1 MFGRILHSEL
11 KKAFAS
17 KGFLLFFAGIL
28 ACAFVLS
35 CFISAPTDIM
45 HAEEKAYLQW
55 KDDPYSVSDY
65 YEELLDYFREHRED
79 DSDSLPHTWSDRAEL
94 DDLTVLNA
102 FFERADYLDSYSEA
116 IESAVR
122 QAETNAENYI
132 SLGFSA
138 DSYQVR
144 SQRALADRMRPV
156 ADAVNEKTGF
166 AVGFDSYFENLPN
179 LILIFLF
186 VTLSS
191 VFICLDDKKRGFDK
205 ILRAAPKG
213 RRTDAAARCLAC
225 VLISSAGCVLVSASS
240 LLAVCIMNGTGGLSL
255 PVQAYPG
262 YAFVPFEC
270 SVAGYAVIQLLFRC
284 LACAVLSAFLCLV
297 CELSGSY
304 LITVAAGAA
313 FCGVSFL
320 LFGYSAYGK
329 YLPFRFLCFAASAE
343 SNELLSFFRTENLF
357 GIPVNT
363 ATCSA
368 ILQILKAALFFGAA
382 VIAAD
387 HVRSFVRYAAKNAP
401 AGLETGTKP
410 EKTSASA
417 AKRCSGLFFFEI
429 RKNRTV
435 LILAVFICC
444 LAASTVYLY
453 ATAGP
458 GSRYDEALY
467 TSYIDDLKGK
477 TSEEILAFEAKER
490 GRIDGILSE
499 REPMRAAFAGGEIS
513 REEYLA
519 YMDGYYEAKTA
530 DAVFARVEDRIRY
543 ALKVSA
549 KKGVEIPPVYDTGI
563 SIFLRGKTDL
573 FLLCALILVCPLGY
587 YAEFAPSGWFP
598 LLRSTPKGRKTAAF
612 FKILYFGG
620 LGGTFSLIFRVSR
633 LVIVRSVYGFP
644 DPDVP
649 ACSLET
655 FSSCGASFTLSD
667 YFAADL
673 IISALGGFLIGVLL
687 SLVSFLCR
695 KYLFSVCVGGAVLAI
710 PEALAVRLSLIPDDL
725 SVFSVTHPQ
734 SILKNGKGI
743 ILPVI
748 LCLAATTVCGVLLM
762 VLAGGAR
769 IKNRF
774 TRKRE
779 RDGRA

>member
-17 KGFLLFFAGIL
+17 KGFLLFFAGVL

-55 KDDPYSVSDY
+55 KDDPSSVSDY

-102 FFERADYLDSYSEA
+102 LFERADYLDSYSES
-116 IESAVR
+116 IVSAVR

-156 ADAVNEKTGF
+156 ANAVNEKTGF

-213 RRTDAAARCLAC
+213 RKTDAAARCLAC

-240 LLAVCIMNGTGGLSL
+240 LLAVYVMNGTGGLSL

-270 SVAGYAVIQLLFRC
+270 SVAGYAVVQLLLRC

-313 FCGVSFL
+313 FSAVSFL

-329 YLPFRFLCFAASAE
+329 YLPFRFLCFAASADT
-343 SNELLSFFRTENLF
+343 NELLSFFRTENLF

-363 ATCSA
+363 AACSA
-368 ILQILKAALFFGAA
+368 ILQILKAALFFGAT
-382 VIAAD
+382 VVAAD
-387 HVRSFVRYAAKNAP
+387 HVRSRVRYAAKRACPVRRQGMNPGKTADAP
-401 AGLETGTKP
+401 
-410 EKTSASA
+410 
-417 AKRCSGLFFFEI
+417 KRIPGLFSSEI
-429 RKNRTV
+429 RKTRIALV
-435 LILAVFICC
+435 LAVFICC
-444 LAASTVYLY
+444 LAASAVYLY
-453 ATAGP
+453 ASAGTA
-458 GSRYDEALY
+458 SRYDEALY
-467 TSYIDDLKGK
+467 RSYTESLSGK
-477 TSEEILAFEAKER
+477 TSEEITAFAAKER

-549 KKGVEIPPVYDTGI
+549 KKGVDIPPVYDTGI
-563 SIFLRGKTDL
+563 TLFLRGKTDL

-587 YAEFAPSGWFP
+587 NAEFAPSGWFP

-612 FKILYFGG
+612 YKILYFGG
-620 LGGTFSLIFRVSR
+620 LGGIFSLIFRASR
-633 LVIVRSVYGFP
+633 LVIVRSVYAFP

-649 ACSLET
+649 ACALET
-655 FSSCGASFTLSD
+655 FSSCGASFTFSD
-667 YFAADL
+667 YTASDL
-673 IISALGGFLIGVLL
+673 LLSALGGFLLGVLL

-695 KYLFSVCVGGAVLAI
+695 KYLFSVCVGGALLAI

-748 LCLAATTVCGVLLM
+748 LCIAATTLCGILLI
-762 VLAGGAR
+762 AFACGKR
-769 IKNRF
+769 IRNRF
-774 TRKRE
+774 SHECE